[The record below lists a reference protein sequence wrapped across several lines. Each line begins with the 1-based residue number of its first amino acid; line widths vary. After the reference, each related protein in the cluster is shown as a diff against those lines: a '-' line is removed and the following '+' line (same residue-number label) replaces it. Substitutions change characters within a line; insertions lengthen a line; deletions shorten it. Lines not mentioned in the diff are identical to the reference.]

1 MREFRFECESRKSAA
16 RRSDGT
22 SADRRASQKTCS
34 RGGKRDLTQ
43 ANPRSLRFSRGTPRD
58 GTSPVRPTLES
69 EGNARARPNASV
81 ARRRGDPKAAR
92 DPRARNA
99 AVPPITRFCPRVRL
113 PPQSAER
120 LRAKR
125 AKHGLASALRHR
137 TRTPHRSR
145 DSSPCTERRGEGS
158 AAEHAGVGGGSSSS
172 TPAPPKEK
180 RPREP
185 DKVCAFCHDG
195 EDSDDP
201 DEDPLIPIESGQK
214 QLWAHENCIWWCP
227 DLYQDRDLKWQ
238 NVGKALRR
246 CHTLKCAKCGEG
258 DAPLGCKREACRKTW
273 HYPCAL
279 DPDQGLVILEDEFC
293 VACPKCHEILKREE
307 REAAKRQAEAA
318 KREEAGSAPAGR
330 SGGVRAPTPAPTAS
344 AAGGERAGG
353 RGLRGAAPVRA
364 GGGGGERRGGALQ
377 ATLEKMF
384 TARKERDAAHRERD
398 AARGERDAVAA
409 QLAAADKGADRRG
422 GRSRRGTGRSARR
435 RAKRRPGSWRAH
447 AAMQTPSAA

>member
-1 MREFRFECESRKSAA
+1 
-16 RRSDGT
+16 
-22 SADRRASQKTCS
+22 
-34 RGGKRDLTQ
+34 
-43 ANPRSLRFSRGTPRD
+43 
-58 GTSPVRPTLES
+58 
-69 EGNARARPNASV
+69 
-81 ARRRGDPKAAR
+81 
-92 DPRARNA
+92 
-99 AVPPITRFCPRVRL
+99 
-113 PPQSAER
+113 
-120 LRAKR
+120 
-125 AKHGLASALRHR
+125 
-137 TRTPHRSR
+137 
-145 DSSPCTERRGEGS
+145 
-158 AAEHAGVGGGSSSS
+158 VGGGSSSS

-214 QLWAHENCIWWCP
+214 QLYAHENCIWWCP

-279 DPDQGLVILEDEFC
+279 DPEQGLVILEDEFC

-318 KREEAGSAPAGR
+318 KREEAGSAPKPAAAAA
-330 SGGVRAPTPAPTAS
+330 SRAPAPAPTAS
-344 AAGGERAGG
+344 ALRDAEARA
-353 RGLRGAAPVRA
+353 LAAEASVARLQSELA
-364 GGGGGERRGGALQ
+364 ERRAAEVARQ
-377 ATLEKMF
+377 RTSKATLEKMF

-398 AARGERDAVAA
+398 AAHREREAARGERDAVAA
-409 QLAAADKGADRRG
+409 QLAAADEGAEQ
-422 GRSRRGTGRSARR
+422 ARR
-435 RAKRRPGSWRAH
+435 ALEARHRQEREEASQEAARQLARARGDADAIGGMTLQEAAQLAPQLARAAARVATRHAQLAEAAEEERQKRTECAVCF
-447 AAMQTPSAA
+447 SAARTIAFDPCGHIACCNACALQVGQCPVCKQGIQRRVSVFLP

>member
-1 MREFRFECESRKSAA
+1 M
-16 RRSDGT
+16 
-22 SADRRASQKTCS
+22 
-34 RGGKRDLTQ
+34 
-43 ANPRSLRFSRGTPRD
+43 
-58 GTSPVRPTLES
+58 
-69 EGNARARPNASV
+69 
-81 ARRRGDPKAAR
+81 
-92 DPRARNA
+92 
-99 AVPPITRFCPRVRL
+99 
-113 PPQSAER
+113 
-120 LRAKR
+120 
-125 AKHGLASALRHR
+125 
-137 TRTPHRSR
+137 
-145 DSSPCTERRGEGS
+145 
-158 AAEHAGVGGGSSSS
+158 GGGSSSS
-172 TPAPPKEK
+172 TPAPPKAK

-318 KREEAGSAPAGR
+318 KREEAGSAPKPAAAAA
-330 SGGVRAPTPAPTAS
+330 SRAPAPAPTAS
-344 AAGGERAGG
+344 ALRDAEARA
-353 RGLRGAAPVRA
+353 LAAEASVARLQSELA
-364 GGGGGERRGGALQ
+364 ERRAAEVARQ
-377 ATLEKMF
+377 RTSKATLEKMF

-409 QLAAADKGADRRG
+409 QLAAADEGAEQ
-422 GRSRRGTGRSARR
+422 ARR
-435 RAKRRPGSWRAH
+435 ALEARHRQEREEASQEAARQLARARGDADAIGGMTLQEAAQLAPQLARAAARVATRHAQLAEAAEEERQKRVECAVCF
-447 AAMQTPSAA
+447 SAARTIAFDPCGHIACCNACALQVGQCPVCKQGIQRRVSVFLP